1 MIKWWELQK
10 VVKIYLE
17 EMMQHEED
25 LHESGGMNGTESFKE
40 YAITA
45 ADNTERCVLRLKE
58 YHDSKECTY
67 EIVTKECS
75 IIKIKKTPN
84 TIFSVLIDNE
94 DGLINITDF
103 TMEDISRLGDMITDY
118 VNTIKNYDE
127 KHPKFE
133 IPIESTKIQM
143 LGYDIDE
150 RMNITITFLSNNRP
164 ISRKGLY
171 VGFMGAD
178 GDNPPRAYL
187 FKVTK
192 KKVYFE
198 SLSLINDNRVGYE
211 AKFHGYYKPEEA
223 AVMIANFRWVCDDE
237 LIKQANREACYT

>member
-25 LHESGGMNGTESFKE
+25 LHESGGNNLTECFKE
-40 YAITA
+40 YAITTTH
-45 ADNTERCVLRLKE
+45 NTERCVLRLKE

-75 IIKIKKTPN
+75 LIKIKKTPN
-84 TIFSVLIDNE
+84 AILTVLINNE
-94 DGLINITDF
+94 EGLIDITDF

-118 VNTIKNYDE
+118 ANTIKNYDE
-127 KHPKFE
+127 KHPQFE
-133 IPIESTKIQM
+133 IPIESTKIKM
-143 LGYDIDE
+143 LGYEIDD
-150 RMNITITFLSNNRP
+150 RKNITISFLSDNRH
-164 ISRKGLY
+164 ITRSGLY
-171 VGFMGAD
+171 VGFTVTE
-178 GDNPPRAYL
+178 GDDPPRAYL

-198 SLSLINDNRVGYE
+198 SLSLINDNRVAYE
-211 AKFHGYYKPEEA
+211 AKFHGYYKPDEG
-223 AVMIANFRWVCDDE
+223 AVMIANFGWVCDDE
-237 LIKQANREACYT
+237 LIKQANREARYT